1 MDWRDDIRR
10 LTLMAII
17 GLLWMLT
24 LLSLAGCSPVRYVPI
39 ETVRTEYRMRDSVRH
54 DSIHV
59 IDSVTMMQK
68 GDTVYK
74 EKYKYMYKY
83 LFLNRTDT
91 VISRDTVQVP
101 YPVEKELTRWQS
113 VKIEFGGAAIG
124 ALLALVVIRVARR
137 FIS

>member
-1 MDWRDDIRR
+1 MRRNRDAYFRIY
-10 LTLMAII
+10 II
-17 GLLWMLT
+17 CMLT

-137 FIS
+137 FI